1 MDKLEKN
8 DISIR
13 VADAARRA
21 WEEGSEFRSR
31 RQRYKRFTY
40 GDQWSDIVTQP
51 DGERMTTGME
61 ARRHGKDP
69 MTNNLIRR
77 MVKCV
82 VGRFRMWLES
92 AEDSGGSE
100 TGGRKLDGITYHKYR
115 ESLSLDEMDS
125 RALEEFL
132 ISGMAIQRVSDETG
146 HVRDGMRVDNVSP
159 AKFFVNSHCDPRGD
173 DIELIGML
181 HDMSISEAVMRFCH
195 GSRDRAMAIREHF
208 GRMERNYNGTP
219 LGWSN
224 IDGQAFDRSNERCRC
239 RVIEVWTLESREM
252 VKWHDRASN
261 RCGVMSVGAARKID
275 AENRSRLENGAGV
288 IESVLTHSTVWHCR
302 WLTADGTVL
311 EEYDSRYRHHGHP
324 FVVKM
329 YPLIDGEVHSLVED
343 VIDQQIY
350 VNRLITL
357 MEKVMSNSAKG
368 VLLFP
373 KWQKSPNMD
382 WETLASIWSSP
393 DGVIPYE
400 AVEGMPEPKQ
410 LITNGSDFG
419 ARELLSLE
427 LQMLEDVSG
436 VSNALLG
443 RSSGGGNV
451 GYERYES
458 EVRNAS
464 VAINDLLLSFV
475 HFCKERNR
483 KMEEAG
489 VMGG

>member
-13 VADAARRA
+13 VADVARRA
-21 WEEGSEFRSR
+21 WEAGAEFRSR

-40 GDQWSDIVTQP
+40 GDQWSDIVTLP
-51 DGERMTTGME
+51 DGEKMTMGMH
-61 ARRHGKDP
+61 AKKHGKDP

-82 VGRFRMWLES
+82 VGRFRMWLDES
-92 AEDSGGSE
+92 GDGDNSSGRERFEGAMY
-100 TGGRKLDGITYHKYR
+100 RKYR
-115 ESLSLDEMDS
+115 EALSLDEMDS

-132 ISGMAIQRVSDETG
+132 ISGMAIQRVSEG
-146 HVRDGMRVDNVSP
+146 KRPGREGLRVNNVSP
-159 AKFFVNSHCDPRGD
+159 AKFFVNSFSDPRGD

-181 HDMSISEAVMRFCH
+181 HDISISEAVIRFCH
-195 GSRDRAMAIREHF
+195 GSRGRATAIREHF
-208 GRMERNYNGTP
+208 GRLDRSFTGTP

-224 IDGQAFDRSNERCRC
+224 IDGQAFDRSSERGRC

-261 RCGVMSVGAARKID
+261 RCGVMSVGAASMID
-275 AENRSRLENGAGV
+275 AENKLRRESGASE

-311 EEYDSRYRHHGHP
+311 EEYDSPFRHHGHP

-357 MEKVMSNSAKG
+357 MDKVMSNSAKG

-382 WETLASIWSSP
+382 WETLSSVWASP

-400 AVEGMPEPKQ
+400 AVEGVPEPKQ

-427 LQMLEDVSG
+427 LQMMEDVSG

-458 EVRNAS
+458 EVHNAT

-483 KMEEAG
+483 KMEEVG
-489 VMGG
+489 VIGG